1 MNCRSQKLIL
11 PLVVAT
17 VSLAVPPLVAAQAQV
32 VPLANA
38 EPSGSELPPYL
49 QCVPYARQVSGIDI
63 YGDALTWW
71 EQAEG
76 RFERGHTPR
85 EGAVMAFIPTGNMQ
99 LGHVAAVARVIDS
112 RTVLLDHANWSPING
127 RRGQI
132 ERNVKAVDVSPNNDW
147 SQVRVW
153 YHPLQ
158 GLGTTPWPVH
168 GFIYPDGKAG
178 KRPQQRFA
186 QAAPVPSR
194 PQPTRE
200 EPSRAFLA
208 AFADAPEARAPS
220 RGRVSQP
227 RVTQAAYRPTP
238 QAASR
243 PTYATASELTPRR
256 VRASQSRND
265 GDAVVE
271 RAVALYE

>member
-1 MNCRSQKLIL
+1 MNCRPHFFVL
-11 PLVVAT
+11 PLAAVAA
-17 VSLAVPPLVAAQAQV
+17 SLAVPPLVAAQAQV
-32 VPLANA
+32 TAGA
-38 EPSGSELPPYL
+38 TAASSGSELPPYL
-49 QCVPYARQVSGIDI
+49 QCVPYAREVSGIDI

-71 EQAEG
+71 DQAEG

-99 LGHVAAVARVIDS
+99 LGHVAAVAKVIDS

-153 YHPLQ
+153 YYPLQ
-158 GLGTTPWPVH
+158 ALGTTPWPVQ
-168 GFIYPDGKAG
+168 GFIYPDGKA
-178 KRPQQRFA
+178 KPRTQQRFA
-186 QAAPVPSR
+186 QAAPAPVR

-208 AFADAPEARAPS
+208 AFADAPPARAPQA
-220 RGRVSQP
+220 RTSQP
-227 RVTQAAYRPTP
+227 RVTQAAYRPAP
-238 QAASR
+238 AASQAS
-243 PTYATASELTPRR
+243 YATARPLTPRR
-256 VRASQSRND
+256 VQASAGRSG

-271 RAVALYE
+271 RAVALYD